1 MKDQNNIENE
11 VFIVVERQAFSGNMS
26 IFSAYSTKED
36 AEEIAKRLQKDTDKA
51 VEQLNEDGSYFHGS
65 DFFVITG
72 EECNENPRKYGFMP
86 STDKLSLSKALQLD

>member
-11 VFIVVERQAFSGNMS
+11 VFIVVEKQAFSGNMS
-26 IFSAYSTKED
+26 IFSAHSTKED

-51 VEQLNEDGSYFHGS
+51 VKQLNEGRSYFHGS

-72 EECNENPRKYGFMP
+72 EEYDENPREYGFVP